1 MELDMRKMRILQAI
15 IDDYILTATPV
26 GSRTVSKK
34 SDIALSSATIR
45 NVMSDLEEMGY
56 LEQPH
61 TSAGRIPSEKA
72 YRLYVNSIMH
82 RAMLTESEQR
92 FIQNCYSNTINK
104 VDEIVRQTAWVL
116 SNMTKY
122 TSLVLSP
129 NINAVKLKHI
139 QLVPVTEGKALVVI
153 VTDAGITRDYMIRVP
168 RDITAEQL
176 ERISRILTERL
187 RNKRL
192 DTVNYPEY
200 SDMDKARS
208 FLNVIESKDM
218 LRNMLTEATKVEFSV
233 TIGTENPSEDM
244 KDCSLVTATYKVGGT
259 PLGSLGVIG
268 PTRMDYA
275 RVLAVLGQLGKSLG
289 TILTNMFEEEQR

>member
-1 MELDMRKMRILQAI
+1 
-15 IDDYILTATPV
+15 
-26 GSRTVSKK
+26 
-34 SDIALSSATIR
+34 
-45 NVMSDLEEMGY
+45 MSDLEEMGY

-192 DTVNYPEY
+192 DTVNQEEIPELY
-200 SDMDKARS
+200 VTMKEQRD
-208 FLNVIESKDM
+208 FLNDTLDTV
-218 LRNMLTEATKVEFSV
+218 R
-233 TIGTENPSEDM
+233 
-244 KDCSLVTATYKVGGT
+244 
-259 PLGSLGVIG
+259 
-268 PTRMDYA
+268 
-275 RVLAVLGQLGKSLG
+275 KSA
-289 TILTNMFEEEQR
+289 

>member
-1 MELDMRKMRILQAI
+1 M
-15 IDDYILTATPV
+15 
-26 GSRTVSKK
+26 
-34 SDIALSSATIR
+34 
-45 NVMSDLEEMGY
+45 
-56 LEQPH
+56 
-61 TSAGRIPSEKA
+61 
-72 YRLYVNSIMH
+72 
-82 RAMLTESEQR
+82 
-92 FIQNCYSNTINK
+92 
-104 VDEIVRQTAWVL
+104 
-116 SNMTKY
+116 
-122 TSLVLSP
+122 
-129 NINAVKLKHI
+129 
-139 QLVPVTEGKALVVI
+139 TEGKALVVI

-168 RDITAEQL
+168 RDITTEQL

-192 DTVNYPEY
+192 DTVNQEEIPELYIIMKEQRDFLNDTLDTVRKSAENGSKLELSGANNMLNYPEY

>member
-1 MELDMRKMRILQAI
+1 MLTTKQYFRKEGSGYGTGYAE
-15 IDDYILTATPV
+15 DAYIAGHNRRLHTDRDPR

-153 VTDAGITRDYMIRVP
+153 VTRGYYP
-168 RDITAEQL
+168 RLHD
-176 ERISRILTERL
+176 
-187 RNKRL
+187 
-192 DTVNYPEY
+192 
-200 SDMDKARS
+200 
-208 FLNVIESKDM
+208 
-218 LRNMLTEATKVEFSV
+218 
-233 TIGTENPSEDM
+233 
-244 KDCSLVTATYKVGGT
+244 
-259 PLGSLGVIG
+259 
-268 PTRMDYA
+268 
-275 RVLAVLGQLGKSLG
+275 
-289 TILTNMFEEEQR
+289 